1 MGSSKEMVLMNL
13 KEAIL
18 DALVD
23 DGETIIQIREY
34 INYLGINTQFNRII
48 DSLNN
53 LYVEGKIKVVYPPNF
68 NDESLESIDD
78 LEELWF
84 ELTPIGKREWEKIK

>member
-1 MGSSKEMVLMNL
+1 MNM

-23 DGETIIQIREY
+23 DGETIIQICEY
-34 INYLGINTQFNRII
+34 INYLGILAKFNTIK
-48 DSLNN
+48 DTLND

-68 NDESLESIDD
+68 KEKSLKSIDD

-84 ELTPIGKREWEKIK
+84 ELTPIGKIEWEKIK